1 VTLISVS
8 TLSQNLKF
16 RSMNAGSVTYP
27 AKPAQTEERRTNVQ
41 AVLTM
46 GTYCRLQN
54 LLVHMKEP
62 VFRVIYQISTSYQSL
77 RTFVFLVKRQFSVEL
92 QTAKIVHSTRV
103 VEEFYLN
110 ARNARINKILIM
122 NHHLE
127 NIFRLTKNNVFSAA
141 LMDNTQI
148 TGEGASHAIQPAQS
162 AIILKNAHVVRIKQP
177 MKSVST
183 TKKNAILSSASI

>member
-1 VTLISVS
+1 MHLIVS
-8 TLSQNLKF
+8 SAMLHVVLAPVK
-16 RSMNAGSVTYP
+16 AHP
-27 AKPAQTEERRTNVQ
+27 NVQ